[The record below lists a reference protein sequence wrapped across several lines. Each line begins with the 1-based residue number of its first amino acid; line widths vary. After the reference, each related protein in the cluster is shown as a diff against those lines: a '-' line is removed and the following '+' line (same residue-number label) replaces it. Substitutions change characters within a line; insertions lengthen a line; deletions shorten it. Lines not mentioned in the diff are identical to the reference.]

1 MESLQCFHDSGDAK
15 KAVRSLPPSAHN
27 LQALLRVTSL
37 LLLHRQGVHRYGCA
51 TVLQSAEAPSEK
63 EEQLLLAVLR
73 EIPAEM
79 TRFYVKA
86 LQSLLFNRVLQW
98 RVEHFGKK
106 VLVGDLVLGDDGQ
119 CRAVTEESLA
129 ENEVSVYDVVLPL
142 FGFD

>member
-51 TVLQSAEAPSEK
+51 TVLQSAVAPSEK

>member
-37 LLLHRQGVHRYGCA
+37 FLFHRQGVHRYGCA
-51 TVLQSAEAPSEK
+51 TVLQSAVAPSEK

-129 ENEVSVYDVVLPL
+129 ENEISVYNVVLPL

>member
-1 MESLQCFHDSGDAK
+1 M
-15 KAVRSLPPSAHN
+15 
-27 LQALLRVTSL
+27 
-37 LLLHRQGVHRYGCA
+37 
-51 TVLQSAEAPSEK
+51 
-63 EEQLLLAVLR
+63 EQLLLAVLK

-119 CRAVTEESLA
+119 CRTVTEESLT
-129 ENEVSVYDVVLPL
+129 ENAVSVYDVVLPL

>member
-37 LLLHRQGVHRYGCA
+37 FLLHRQGVHRYGCA
-51 TVLQSAEAPSEK
+51 TVLQSAVAPSEK

>member
-1 MESLQCFHDSGDAK
+1 MQCFHDSGDAK

-51 TVLQSAEAPSEK
+51 TVLQSAVAPSEK

-129 ENEVSVYDVVLPL
+129 ENEVSVYNVVLPL